1 MAFHIKLNFSGWP
14 MPLIISLQNPAIGI
28 ATGGNITMNL
38 KGIQLTW
45 LGHATFRIETPGG
58 RIIIIDP
65 WIMNNPACP
74 PFEKKVKHVDV
85 LLCTHG
91 HGDHIGD
98 AVEIIKQHNP
108 QVVGM
113 PELCGWLEKK
123 GAKQTSMMNKGGTQ
137 KIGDIKVT
145 MVHADHS
152 CGIQDGDQLI
162 YGGEACGYVI
172 EFENGVKI
180 YHAGD
185 TNVFG
190 DMAIIRELYAP
201 EIVMLPIGDHFT
213 MGPREA
219 AYACNLLKPKAVIPM
234 HFGTFPVLTGTPR
247 DFQKLVPGVEVVTMT
262 PGVTASQVASV
273 QGDEST
279 AIRKG
284 TRGPK
289 QSEGQA
295 KERKQA

>member
-1 MAFHIKLNFSGWP
+1 
-14 MPLIISLQNPAIGI
+14 
-28 ATGGNITMNL
+28 MNL

-45 LGHATFRIETPGG
+45 LGHATFRIVTPGG
-58 RIIIIDP
+58 RTIIIDP

-74 PFEKKVKHVDV
+74 AGEKKVKNVDV

-108 QVVGM
+108 QVVGI

-123 GAKQTSMMNKGGTQ
+123 GAQRIAMMNKGGTQ
-137 KIGDIKVT
+137 KVGDIKVT

-162 YGGEACGYVI
+162 YGGEACGYAI

-190 DMAIIRELYAP
+190 DMA
-201 EIVMLPIGDHFT
+201 MLPVGDHFT

-219 AYACNLLKPKAVIPM
+219 AYACNLLKPKTVIPM
-234 HFGTFPVLTGTPR
+234 HFGTFPVLTGSPA
-247 DFQKLVPGVEVVTMT
+247 DLEKLAPNVEIVTMT
-262 PGVTASQVASV
+262 PGVTL
-273 QGDEST
+273 G
-279 AIRKG
+279 K
-284 TRGPK
+284 
-289 QSEGQA
+289 
-295 KERKQA
+295 

>member
-1 MAFHIKLNFSGWP
+1 
-14 MPLIISLQNPAIGI
+14 
-28 ATGGNITMNL
+28 MNL
-38 KGIQLTW
+38 KGVQLTW
-45 LGHATFRIETPGG
+45 LGHATFRIDTPGG
-58 RIIIIDP
+58 RTIIIDP

-74 PFEKKVKHVDV
+74 PFEKKLKHVDV

-108 QVVGM
+108 QVVGI

-123 GAKQTSMMNKGGTQ
+123 GAKQIAMMNKGGTQ
-137 KIGDIKVT
+137 KVGDIKVT

-162 YGGEACGYVI
+162 YGGEACGYVV
-172 EFENGVKI
+172 EFENGLKI

-190 DMAIIRELYAP
+190 DMAIIRELYTP

-219 AYACNLLKPKAVIPM
+219 AYACKLLKPKAVIPM
-234 HFGTFPVLTGTPR
+234 HFGTFPVLTGIPS

-262 PGVTASQVASV
+262 PGVTAGQLVTTGA
-273 QGDEST
+273 ELPT
-279 AIRKG
+279 AVRG
-284 TRGPK
+284 ETRGRR
-289 QSEGQA
+289 QA
-295 KERKQA
+295 QERKQA